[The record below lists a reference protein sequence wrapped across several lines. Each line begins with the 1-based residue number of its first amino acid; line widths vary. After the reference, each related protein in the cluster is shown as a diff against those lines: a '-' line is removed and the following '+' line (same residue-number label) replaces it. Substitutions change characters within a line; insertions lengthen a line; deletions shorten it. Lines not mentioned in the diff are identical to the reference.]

1 MVLLMF
7 KKYREKKKQK
17 KPGLVTAVI
26 FDFTPDNALDLTI
39 F

>member
-7 KKYREKKKQK
+7 KKYRERKTEES
-17 KPGLVTAVI
+17 LVTAVI